1 MEEKIAL
8 ISALASNARNLIFA
22 KDLCALDFK
31 KVRADFVVVLYFFGY
46 FGSYIYL
53 FCSLMQCPINTYE
66 ANTFGDDFAKERN
79 SLVTNYCAVL
89 EGAVAP
95 AARLSDTIYED
106 AHPIKNEY

>member
-1 MEEKIAL
+1 
-8 ISALASNARNLIFA
+8 
-22 KDLCALDFK
+22 
-31 KVRADFVVVLYFFGY
+31 
-46 FGSYIYL
+46 
-53 FCSLMQCPINTYE
+53 MQCPINTYE

-106 AHPIKNEY
+106 SHPIKNEY